1 MASSDF
7 SDGNCGIVGVERVAE
22 RRQAYYGAGT
32 AFFREAVE
40 DGKILD
46 SVFLRL
52 AAFFDFDRVENA
64 VFINDQVYFR
74 PVTVAIV
81 EETTANVESRVAV
94 FFDEF
99 RYDVRLKERAR
110 RRRVFKRSRVVPKTE
125 IASESAVHEV
135 RFGTLDDPFDRIPR
149 IRLEKE
155 DNSRRYEKRKPTF
168 GGIRINP
175 DVSSKVA

>member
-52 AAFFDFDRVENA
+52 AAFFDFDGVENA

-81 EETTANVESRVAV
+81 EETTANVESALQYSLTSSDMTYVSKNAPAAA
-94 FFDEF
+94 EF
-99 RYDVRLKERAR
+99 SSARGLFQRLR
-110 RRRVFKRSRVVPKTE
+110 
-125 IASESAVHEV
+125 
-135 RFGTLDDPFDRIPR
+135 
-149 IRLEKE
+149 
-155 DNSRRYEKRKPTF
+155 
-168 GGIRINP
+168 
-175 DVSSKVA
+175 